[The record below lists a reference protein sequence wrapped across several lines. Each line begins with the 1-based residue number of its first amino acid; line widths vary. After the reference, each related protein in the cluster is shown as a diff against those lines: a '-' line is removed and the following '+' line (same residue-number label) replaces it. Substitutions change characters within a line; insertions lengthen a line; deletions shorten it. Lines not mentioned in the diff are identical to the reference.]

1 MAVGAAAVLFFYIS
15 RSASLLSDLEYY
27 LQDFWLRETTK
38 ENLPENFLLLKLDE
52 ASMSLDTLEPE
63 EIAASKALQLMS
75 KGYPWSR
82 EVYAL
87 AGQKLLDAGA
97 KLVIFDQLYL
107 GPNPG
112 DEAFAA
118 FLKKNPGKFVLAGQL
133 NVDGFLKP
141 TAVLDA
147 AAGDA
152 VGYANMVKGSRSVR
166 DVVRYFRPFWS
177 ISEMAGEERRV
188 GEKIEPALMTVAAQK
203 LGNPLD
209 FGGREFLRFRYSI
222 PGSVQS
228 VSLHELFIPA
238 YWKSKNRNMEM
249 FRNRIVLLGATAEG
263 LKDFHNTPFGRM
275 SGPEIHLQI
284 LAAILRNGWLRSV
297 GDEYYVLAILVAA
310 AGVLA
315 LSALQKSPA
324 WFVVWLGI
332 IAVVWFGICLAVLAL
347 LATFLPLA
355 APLTAWLACGFMI
368 VACDASLE
376 ARERARLR
384 RELERSMSKD
394 LVKELI
400 DNPASYFHTQGGER
414 KEIVTLFSDLK
425 GFTSESETMD
435 PEEMVALLN
444 DYFGEMVNVVFTRRG
459 ILDKFM
465 GDALMATW
473 GALGES
479 SGAQNARH
487 AVRAAFEM
495 GQRLAAINARREGRA
510 PWQAGIGI
518 TQGLV
523 VFGSIGSEEKR
534 EFTAIGDSVNL
545 ASRIEGLTR
554 VYGCEI
560 LVDHAMAAN
569 LYGECQLLLVDV
581 VRVKGRQKPEMLYYP
596 YPGDESGA
604 WAEKFAHA
612 RADYC
617 EGKFGEAEKV
627 FRELAIEGLA
637 PSLADLYARR
647 CSDFIKEAPEGE
659 WTGVWDY
666 VTK

>member
-1 MAVGAAAVLFFYIS
+1 MSF
-15 RSASLLSDLEYY
+15 
-27 LQDFWLRETTK
+27 QDAMLKMTTNQK
-38 ENLPENFLLLKLDE
+38 LPDNFLLVGLDD
-52 ASMSLDTLEPE
+52 ASLSLDTLEPE
-63 EIAASKALQLMS
+63 EIANSKALEAMK
-75 KGYPWSR
+75 KGFPFSR

-87 AGQKLLDAGA
+87 AAQKMLDAGA
-97 KLVIFDQLYL
+97 KLVIFDMVYP

-112 DEAFAA
+112 DDAFAA
-118 FLKKNPGKFVLAGQL
+118 VLKRNQGRIVIGSLFERPPGPNLPATYRG
-133 NVDGFLKP
+133 P
-141 TAVLDA
+141 TAKLTDA
-147 AAGDA
+147 AGSSI
-152 VGYANMVKGSRSVR
+152 GYASLTDWNEIRHIMPFSTISDFSELESLEGEMV
-166 DVVRYFRPFWS
+166 F
-177 ISEMAGEERRV
+177 
-188 GEKIEPALMTVAAQK
+188 PAITTVAAEL
-203 LGNPLD
+203 LGKP
-209 FGGREFLRFRYSI
+209 FEKQIRRPLRFRYSM
-222 PGSVQS
+222 PNEVQM
-228 VSLHELFIPA
+228 VSLYQLFVPQF
-238 YWKSKNRNMEM
+238 WKTNLRGGEIFNGKV
-249 FRNRIVLLGATAEG
+249 VLVGATAEG
-263 LKDFHNTPFGRM
+263 LKDYHATPFGRM
-275 SGPEIHLQI
+275 SGPEIQLHI
-284 LAAILRNGWLRSV
+284 LAAMLRGSWLHSTKSTFAMV
-297 GDEYYVLAILVAA
+297 SILVAA
-310 AGVLA
+310 LGSLA
-315 LSALQKSPA
+315 LAAYCRKPALLILWLVVIGLA
-324 WFVVWLGI
+324 WL
-332 IAVVWFGICLAVLAL
+332 GICLAAL
-347 LATFLPLA
+347 VFGSWFLPA
-355 APLTAWLACGFMI
+355 VPPLVTWLVCGFLIM
-368 VACDASLE
+368 ACDASLE

-444 DYFGEMVNVVFTRRG
+444 DYFGEMVTVVFKRRG

-479 SGAQNARH
+479 SPAQNARH

-495 GQRLAAINARREGRA
+495 RQRLTAINARREGRA

-518 TQGLV
+518 TQGMV

-560 LVDHAMAAN
+560 LVDHTMAAN

-617 EGKFGEAEKV
+617 EGKFAEAEKI
-627 FRELAIEGLA
+627 FRGLATDGLA

>member
-1 MAVGAAAVLFFYIS
+1 MAAGTAAVLFFYIS

-38 ENLPENFLLLKLDE
+38 ENLPDNFLLLKLDE

-63 EIAASKALQLMS
+63 EVAASKALQMMN

-97 KLVIFDQLYL
+97 KLIIFDQLYL
-107 GPNPG
+107 GPNLG

-118 FLKKNPGKFVLAGQL
+118 FLKKNPGKFVMAGQL
-133 NVDGFLKP
+133 NTDGFLKP

-152 VGYANMVKGSRSVR
+152 VGYANMVKGSRAVR
-166 DVVRYFRPFWS
+166 DVVRYFRPYWS
-177 ISEMAGEERRV
+177 ISEMAGEQRRE

-203 LGNPLD
+203 LGNPLN
-209 FGGREFLRFRYSI
+209 FGGREFLRFRYSN

-238 YWKSKNRNMEM
+238 YWQSKNRNMEM

-284 LAAILRNGWLRSV
+284 LAAILRNGWLHSV
-297 GDEYYVLAILVAA
+297 GNEFYVLAILVAA
-310 AGVLA
+310 VGALVL
-315 LSALQKSPA
+315 SGLQKSPA

-332 IAVVWFGICLAVLAL
+332 IALVWFGICLAVLAL

-355 APLTAWLACGFMI
+355 APLAAWLVCGFLI

-444 DYFGEMVNVVFTRRG
+444 DYFGEMVTVVFKRRG

-479 SGAQNARH
+479 SPAQNARH

-495 GQRLAAINARREGRA
+495 RQRLAAINARRGGRA

-518 TQGLV
+518 AQGLV

-554 VYGCEI
+554 AYGCDL
-560 LVDHAMAAN
+560 LVDERMAEN
-569 LYGECQLLLVDV
+569 LHGECQLLLVDV
-581 VRVKGRQKPEMLYYP
+581 VRVKGRQRPEMLYFP
-596 YPGDESGA
+596 YPGDERGD
-604 WAEKFAHA
+604 WAEKFSHA
-612 RADYC
+612 RADYR
-617 EGKFGEAEKV
+617 EGKFTEAEKV
-627 FRELAIEGLA
+627 FRELSAEGLA
-637 PSLADLYARR
+637 PNLADLYACR
-647 CSDFIKEAPEGE
+647 CADFIKGPPVGE
-659 WTGVWDY
+659 WDGVWDY